1 MAALDTNV
9 VIRLITGDD
18 PRQTAAAKALL
29 EREACTVAP
38 SVLMECE
45 WVLRAAYGMDA
56 ALIAKLFRGLLEL
69 EPVAAQSPALTA
81 SVLDAFEAG
90 MDFADALHALQT
102 PEGAVFATFDAALVK
117 RSARVGLRGVVH
129 VEKS

>member
-9 VIRLITGDD
+9 VVRLITGDD
-18 PRQTAAAKALL
+18 PRQTAQAKKLL
-29 EREACTVAP
+29 EKEPCSIAP

-56 ALIAKLFRGLLEL
+56 TRIATLFRQLLAL
-69 EPVAAQSPALTA
+69 GPITAQSPALIER
-81 SVLDAFEAG
+81 VLDVFEAG

-102 PEGAVFATFDAALVK
+102 PEGESFVTFDAALVK
-117 RSARVGLRGVVH
+117 RAARARLRGVMRVA
-129 VEKS
+129 

>member
-9 VIRLITGDD
+9 VVRLITGDD
-18 PRQTAAAKALL
+18 LLQTAQAKKLL
-29 EREACTVAP
+29 KKESCSIAP

-56 ALIAKLFRGLLEL
+56 ALIAQLFRQLLGLEQ
-69 EPVAAQSPALTA
+69 VAPLSPALTER
-81 SVLDAFEAG
+81 VLDAFEAG

-102 PEGAVFATFDAALVK
+102 PEGELFATFDSALVK
-117 RSARVGLRGVVH
+117 RAARAGLKGVVRAP
-129 VEKS
+129 

>member
-9 VIRLITGDD
+9 VVRLITGDD
-18 PRQTAAAKALL
+18 PRQTAQAKKLL
-29 EREACTVAP
+29 EKEPCSIAP

-56 ALIAKLFRGLLEL
+56 TRIATLFRQLLAL
-69 EPVAAQSPALTA
+69 GPITAQSPALIER
-81 SVLDAFEAG
+81 VLDAFEAG

-102 PEGAVFATFDAALVK
+102 PEGESFVTFDAALVK
-117 RSARVGLRGVVH
+117 RAARARLRGVMRVA
-129 VEKS
+129 

>member
-9 VIRLITGDD
+9 VVRLMTGDD
-18 PRQTAAAKALL
+18 PRQTARAKKLL
-29 EREACTVAP
+29 KSESCSVAP

-56 ALIAKLFRGLLEL
+56 ALIAQLFRRLLEL
-69 EPVAAQSPALTA
+69 EQLAPQSPALTER
-81 SVLDAFEAG
+81 VLDAFEAG

-102 PEGAVFATFDAALVK
+102 PEDESFATFDAALVK
-117 RSARVGLRGVVH
+117 RAARAGLRRVVRAG
-129 VEKS
+129 

>member
-9 VIRLITGDD
+9 VVRLITGDD
-18 PRQTAAAKALL
+18 PRQTAQAKKLL
-29 EREACTVAP
+29 ETEACSVAP

-56 ALIAKLFRGLLEL
+56 ALIAQLFRQLLALKE
-69 EPVAAQSPALTA
+69 VAPQSPALTER
-81 SVLDAFEAG
+81 VLAAFEAG

-102 PEGAVFATFDAALVK
+102 PEGAKFATFDAALVK
-117 RSARVGLRGVVH
+117 RATRAGVRGVVRAG
-129 VEKS
+129 

>member
-9 VIRLITGDD
+9 VVRLITGDD
-18 PRQTAAAKALL
+18 PRQTAQAKKLL
-29 EREACTVAP
+29 EQELCSIAP

-56 ALIAKLFRGLLEL
+56 ARIAKLFRHLLAL
-69 EPVAAQSPALTA
+69 EHITAQPQALIER
-81 SVLDAFEAG
+81 VLDAFEAG

-102 PEGAVFATFDAALVK
+102 PEGSSFATFDATLVK
-117 RSARVGLRGVVH
+117 RSIRAGLRGVVR
-129 VEKS
+129 VG

>member
-9 VIRLITGDD
+9 VVRLMTGDD
-18 PRQTAAAKALL
+18 PQQTAQAKKLLKSESCSVAL
-29 EREACTVAP
+29 

-56 ALIAKLFRGLLEL
+56 ALIAQLLRRLLEL
-69 EPVAAQSPALTA
+69 EQLAPQSPALMER
-81 SVLDAFEAG
+81 VLDAFEAG

-102 PEGAVFATFDAALVK
+102 PEGEAFVTFDAALVK
-117 RSARVGLRGVVH
+117 RAARAGLRSVVRAG
-129 VEKS
+129 

>member
-9 VIRLITGDD
+9 VVRLITGDD
-18 PRQTAAAKALL
+18 PRQTAQAKKLL
-29 EREACTVAP
+29 EKEACSVAP

-56 ALIAKLFRGLLEL
+56 ALIAQLFRQLLALNE
-69 EPVAAQSPALTA
+69 VAPQSPALTER
-81 SVLDAFEAG
+81 VLAAFEAG

-102 PEGAVFATFDAALVK
+102 PEGSKFATFDAALVK
-117 RSARVGLRGVVH
+117 RATRAGVRGVVRAG
-129 VEKS
+129 